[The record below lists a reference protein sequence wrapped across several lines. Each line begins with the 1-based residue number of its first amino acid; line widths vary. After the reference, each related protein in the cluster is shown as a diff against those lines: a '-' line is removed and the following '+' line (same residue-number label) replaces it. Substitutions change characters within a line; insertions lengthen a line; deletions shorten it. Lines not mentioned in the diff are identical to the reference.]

1 MYHHQQLIISTH
13 VFLTGNCSDQ
23 SSYRNFTTCALEQA
37 GMRACMYVQAA
48 RKKAE
53 AAAKKRLEE
62 QELKEQERKL
72 QKAQEVHVG
81 GGENLRRRDRKWG

>member
-1 MYHHQQLIISTH
+1 
-13 VFLTGNCSDQ
+13 
-23 SSYRNFTTCALEQA
+23 
-37 GMRACMYVQAA
+37 MYVQAA